1 MCIVALALFVGE
13 YYFNALSP
21 IKTKLID
28 ITKPVYQVAYLP
40 QQMLNWFQEK
50 SQSEKSLQ
58 LENAQ
63 LSSENLV
70 LQAKLQKMTSLM
82 VENVRLRELL
92 NAKALLQERVMV
104 AQVVSLSTDNHV
116 HEVVINRGWRD
127 GVYTGQ
133 AVLDAYGLLG
143 QVLVAGE
150 SLSKVVLISDQRHA
164 VPVQVDRNGLRFI
177 IEGQNNTDNMQ
188 LPYVAL
194 TADLAVGDTLSS
206 SGLGGVFPAGYPVAR
221 VASIEPDEGKAF
233 TKVTVEPFAK
243 LNRSRYVLLVFPQSI
258 QNTSA
263 Q

>member
-1 MCIVALALFVGE
+1 MCVLALALFIGE
-13 YYFNALSP
+13 YYFQALGP
-21 IKTKLID
+21 VKAKLID
-28 ITKPVYQVAYLP
+28 VTEPVYKVASLP
-40 QQMLNWFQEK
+40 QQMLSWFQEK

-58 LENAQ
+58 LSNAQ

-70 LQAKLQKMTSLM
+70 LSAKLQKMTALM

-92 NAKALLQERVMV
+92 GAKALLQERLVV
-104 AQVVSLSTDNHV
+104 AEVVSLSTRANV
-116 HEVVINRGWRD
+116 HEMVINRGWRD

-133 AVLDAYGLLG
+133 AVLDAHGLLG

-150 SLSKVVLISDQRHA
+150 KLSKVVLISDQRHA

-177 IEGQNNTDNMQ
+177 VEGKNTIDSLV
-188 LPYVAL
+188 LPYVEL

-221 VASIEPDEGKAF
+221 IVAIETDEGKAF
-233 TKVTVEPFAK
+233 TNVLVEPFAQ
-243 LNRSRYVLLVFPQSI
+243 LSRSRYVLLVFPQGAS
-258 QNTSA
+258 TA